1 MMVAEVGINMIKINN
16 IKGLGIDGY
25 SSLSERQQLEI
36 LRRIKSLLNEMA
48 IKADVSLE
56 GDLK

>member
-1 MMVAEVGINMIKINN
+1 MVAEVGINMIKINN

>member
-56 GDLK
+56 GE